1 MSCEEHIAN
10 TSKNR
15 AATSAR
21 ILELAY
27 NSSLHPTPRRILCQ
41 AFMMQ
46 SYDIFL
52 MDRNKIIKKIFNIAL
67 PFILSGAIL
76 WWMYRYTDFKEIEHT
91 VMHEMN
97 WGWMLF
103 SLVFG
108 VTAQLFRGIRWKQ
121 TLAPMN
127 EHPRTSDCIHA
138 VFISYASSLIIPRSG
153 ELVRCGILSR
163 YDRTPFLKSFGTVVT
178 ERIIDSMLILTITVV
193 VILSQLPVF
202 LSFFDKTGTSID
214 RFLYGFTSTGYIVTA
229 ICIIF
234 TIIFLWYM
242 AHRLAFMTKLKEI
255 IDNVREGMTSLR
267 HVNSKWLFAFYTIA
281 IWLSYFL
288 HYWITFKCFGFTE
301 HLSFT
306 AAIVSFIVGSI
317 SVIVPTPNGAGA
329 WHLAVKTILVLYGV
343 ASTDAVVFAL
353 IVHTIQTA
361 LVPILGIYSIFV
373 LSMRKTTATSNW
385 KDFIRS

>member
-1 MSCEEHIAN
+1 
-10 TSKNR
+10 
-15 AATSAR
+15 
-21 ILELAY
+21 
-27 NSSLHPTPRRILCQ
+27 
-41 AFMMQ
+41 MQ

-214 RFLYGFTSTGYIVTA
+214 RFLYGFTSTGYIVVA
-229 ICIIF
+229 YHWAKPS
-234 TIIFLWYM
+234 IFL
-242 AHRLAFMTKLKEI
+242 AVIIKRKLAANNVQPEI
-255 IDNVREGMTSLR
+255 NQILVFRIFQNFLYIFSNQYLTSI
-267 HVNSKWLFAFYTIA
+267 HSSVHT
-281 IWLSYFL
+281 YFN
-288 HYWITFKCFGFTE
+288 I
-301 HLSFT
+301 
-306 AAIVSFIVGSI
+306 SI
-317 SVIVPTPNGAGA
+317 SC
-329 WHLAVKTILVLYGV
+329 
-343 ASTDAVVFAL
+343 
-353 IVHTIQTA
+353 
-361 LVPILGIYSIFV
+361 IF
-373 LSMRKTTATSNW
+373 
-385 KDFIRS
+385 